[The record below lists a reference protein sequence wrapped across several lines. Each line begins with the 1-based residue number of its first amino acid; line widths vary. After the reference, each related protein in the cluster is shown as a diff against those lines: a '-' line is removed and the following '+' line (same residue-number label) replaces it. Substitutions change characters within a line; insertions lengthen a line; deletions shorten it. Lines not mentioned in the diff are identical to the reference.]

1 MLLQVFSF
9 LELPARLSKVLL
21 RIADR
26 EGRIQI
32 SQRELRQHGR
42 RDARECQQMP
52 ARDWQRL
59 DLVKVEE
66 SAIQVIKRAE
76 LQQLAE
82 EA

>member
-1 MLLQVFSF
+1 MVV
-9 LELPARLSKVLL
+9 AT
-21 RIADR
+21 R
-26 EGRIQI
+26 E
-32 SQRELRQHGR
+32 SVNKCL
-42 RDARECQQMP
+42 
-52 ARDWQRL
+52 RDWQRL